1 MEEYMRVV
9 FMGTPDFSVPALEK
23 IADKHEVVAVVTQ
36 QDRPKGRGHKMQFTP
51 IKEKAVE
58 LNIPVYQPEKV
69 KNPEFVQVLKE
80 LKPDVIVVIAFGQ
93 ILSKEILDLP
103 KYGCINVHASLLPEY
118 RGAAPIQWAV
128 IDGKK
133 ESGVT
138 TMYMAEGLDT
148 GDIIDKKIVELDKK
162 ETGGSLFDKLSAKGA
177 ALCVHTLAELE
188 KGTITPQK
196 QGESTTEYAKMLNKK
211 SGEIDWTKTAVEIER
226 LIRGLNPWPSAYTQ
240 WEGKTMK
247 IWEAEVEDVVE
258 TIDTHEP
265 GTITEVTKHGF
276 KVQTGEGRLA
286 IKSLQIPGKKR
297 MEADAFLRGY
307 HIETGEKLG

>member
-1 MEEYMRVV
+1 MKII
-9 FMGTPDFSVPALEK
+9 FMGTPDFSVGTLEALVE
-23 IADKHEVVAVVTQ
+23 AGHEVVLAVTQ
-36 QDRPKGRGHKMQFTP
+36 PDKPKGRGKEMQFTP
-51 IKEKAVE
+51 VKECA
-58 LNIPVYQPEKV
+58 LAHNIPVYQPKKIRE
-69 KNPEFVQVLKE
+69 PECIEE
-80 LKPDVIVVIAFGQ
+80 LKKYQADVCVVVAFGQ
-93 ILSKEILDLP
+93 ILPKEILEMTP
-103 KYGCINVHASLLPEY
+103 YGCINVHASLLPKY

-128 IDGKK
+128 INGEKV
-133 ESGVT
+133 SGVT
-138 TMYMAEGLDT
+138 TMQMDEGLDT
-148 GDIIDKKIVELDKK
+148 GDMLEKVEITLEKK

-240 WEGKTMK
+240 WKGKTMK

-258 TIDTHEP
+258 TADTHEP

-307 HIETGEKLG
+307 HIEEGEKLG